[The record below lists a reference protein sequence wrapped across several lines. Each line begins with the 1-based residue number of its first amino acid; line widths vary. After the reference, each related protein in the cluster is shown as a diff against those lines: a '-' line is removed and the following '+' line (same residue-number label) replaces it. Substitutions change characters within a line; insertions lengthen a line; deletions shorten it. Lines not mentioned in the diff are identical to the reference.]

1 MERNT
6 YFAQIFK
13 RKIKVWCETNEA
25 TQQEFCNKVGVHPNM
40 ITRYKQGRAYPTNEV
55 LETMCSVLG
64 CDANEFIPVVKKEK
78 TLADYTTKEL
88 LAEIER
94 RCGK

>member
-6 YFAQIFK
+6 YFAQIFGQ
-13 RKIKVWCETNEA
+13 KIKAWCKANKS
-25 TQQEFCNKVGVHPNM
+25 TQQEFCNIVGITPNM
-40 ITRYKQGRAYPTNEV
+40 IGRYKHCKSYPTKEV
-55 LETMCSVLG
+55 LEKMCSVLE